1 MNNFGQDIRY
11 ALRGLR
17 KSPGFALVAIIT
29 LALGIGAN
37 TAIFTVVN
45 AVFFHGIPVSN
56 PEKLVELFT
65 VDERKLVATVNYFP
79 LSFPNAQDIQR
90 RVQSFS
96 GVSYFLGAG
105 VSMTVNG
112 VPDQF
117 NANLVS
123 GNYFDVLG
131 VHAAMGRTFL
141 PQEDAQPGAG
151 PVIVLD
157 HGFWE
162 RKFARDRNVIGK
174 PVLLNGQGY
183 TVIGVAPAG
192 FHGTGV
198 LGGPDMW
205 IPMSMHDGIITGLT
219 KSFFNER
226 RFLGFNVV
234 ARLKDGARV
243 EQARA
248 ELASIAHDL
257 AHDFPNANKGRS
269 FTTFPLLESTLN
281 PNQRGLF
288 QKAGA
293 LLMTVV
299 GIVLLIACFNIAN
312 LLLAR
317 AGARKREI
325 SIRMAIGASRLRVI
339 TQLLTEALVLAGR
352 RSTRPGTGRAGTRS
366 ALEIPSAGDFWH

>member
-1 MNNFGQDIRY
+1 MNNLGQDIRY

-17 KSPGFALVAIIT
+17 KAPGFALIAIIT

-65 VDERKLVATVNYFP
+65 LDERKLTTFANYFP

-96 GVSYFLGAG
+96 GVTYFIGAG

-112 VPDQF
+112 VPDQY

-162 RKFARDRNVIGK
+162 RKFAGDR
-174 PVLLNGQGY
+174 
-183 TVIGVAPAG
+183 GV
-192 FHGTGV
+192 
-198 LGGPDMW
+198 
-205 IPMSMHDGIITGLT
+205 S
-219 KSFFNER
+219 
-226 RFLGFNVV
+226 
-234 ARLKDGARV
+234 
-243 EQARA
+243 
-248 ELASIAHDL
+248 ASQ
-257 AHDFPNANKGRS
+257 S
-269 FTTFPLLESTLN
+269 
-281 PNQRGLF
+281 
-288 QKAGA
+288 
-293 LLMTVV
+293 
-299 GIVLLIACFNIAN
+299 C
-312 LLLAR
+312 
-317 AGARKREI
+317 
-325 SIRMAIGASRLRVI
+325 
-339 TQLLTEALVLAGR
+339 
-352 RSTRPGTGRAGTRS
+352 
-366 ALEIPSAGDFWH
+366 